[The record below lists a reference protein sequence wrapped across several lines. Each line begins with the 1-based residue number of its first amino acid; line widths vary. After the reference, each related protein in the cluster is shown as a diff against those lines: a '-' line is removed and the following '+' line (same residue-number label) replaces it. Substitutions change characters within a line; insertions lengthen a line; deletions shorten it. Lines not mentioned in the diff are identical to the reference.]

1 MAAVGC
7 GEEQSRGGT
16 VPGDTLTIFS
26 SLPLQGPRADQAKSI
41 VNAQK
46 LALRDS
52 GGRVGDFKVN
62 FASADDST
70 AGGDRVGWDPDKTA
84 ENARKAVENTRTIAY
99 IGELDSG
106 ATAVS
111 LPITNEA
118 GFVQVSPGSTAVG
131 LTKFLPGAEKGE
143 PDKFY
148 PSGTRT
154 FARVVPAD
162 DVQASAAA
170 GWTRSLGARRVF
182 LLGDKSLEGDGLV
195 ELYRA
200 VAPEV
205 GLRIVGSRP
214 HGPARRRLPRPG
226 ARDRRDA
233 PDAIYF
239 GGAEAS
245 NALRLWRDLDDGPA
259 RRPADR
265 RAQAA
270 GARRSTSGSA
280 SAERRTYITSPAQDP
295 SQLPPAGRRFVRDYA
310 REFGER
316 PDPLAA
322 YGYAAMSLLLDA
334 LERAGDQA
342 AERERVVDELYET
355 TGFDSAVGRFSI
367 DDNGD
372 TSLERLAGYRVRNGR
387 PVFDVPLARAV
398 RGLGCRRRAYG
409 RVLERRARRRDTPA
423 RRASSATACATAS
436 ATRRSNTLG
445 MM

>member
-1 MAAVGC
+1 MKSLLAAACAMALVATVGC

-26 SLPLQGPRADQAKSI
+26 SLPLQGARADQAKSI

-52 GGRVGDFKVN
+52 GGRVGDYKVN

-70 AGGDRVGWDPDKTA
+70 AGGDKVGWDPDKTA

-106 ATAVS
+106 ATAIS

-118 GFVQVSPGSTAVG
+118 GFAQVSPGSSAVG

-148 PSGTRT
+148 PSATRS

-205 GLRIVGSRP
+205 GLRIVGADRMDP
-214 HGPARRRLPRPG
+214 RADGYVDLAAEIAKAR
-226 ARDRRDA
+226 

-239 GGAEAS
+239 GGAETS
-245 NALRLWRDLDDGPA
+245 NALRLWRDI
-259 RRPADR
+259 AD
-265 RAQAA
+265 ALPEVLLM
-270 GARRSTSGSA
+270 GSQNLLVPSFYERLG
-280 SAERRTYITSPAQDP
+280 SAERRTYITSVAQATR
-295 SQLPPAGRRFVRDYA
+295 QLPPAGRRFVREYTS
-310 REFGER
+310 EFGER

-322 YGYAAMSLLLDA
+322 YGYTAMSLVLDA
-334 LERAGDQA
+334 LDRAGDRA
-342 AERERVVDELYET
+342 AERERVVEEVLGT
-355 TGFDSAVGRFSI
+355 TNFNSIVGRFSI

-372 TSLERLAGYRVRNGR
+372 TSLEKVAGYRVRNGR
-387 PVFDVPLARAV
+387 LVFAVPL
-398 RGLGCRRRAYG
+398 RG
-409 RVLERRARRRDTPA
+409 
-423 RRASSATACATAS
+423 
-436 ATRRSNTLG
+436 RSG
-445 MM
+445 G

>member
-1 MAAVGC
+1 LPSPLLKPLLAAVCVLALVAVAGC

-26 SLPLQGPRADQAKSI
+26 SLPLQGAHAEQAKSI
-41 VNAQK
+41 VNAEK

-52 GGRVGDFKVN
+52 GGKVGDFKVN

-70 AGGDRVGWDPDKTA
+70 AGGDTVGWDPDKTA

-106 ATAVS
+106 ATAIS

-148 PSGTRT
+148 PSDTRS

-170 GWTRSLGARRVF
+170 GWTRSLGARSVF

-205 GLRIVGSRP
+205 GLRIVGADRMDP
-214 HGPARRRLPRPG
+214 RADEYRDLARKIAG
-226 ARDRRDA
+226 AR

-239 GGAEAS
+239 GGAEDS
-245 NALRLWRDLDDGPA
+245 NAVRLWRDLSDAMPDA
-259 RRPADR
+259 LLI
-265 RAQAA
+265 
-270 GARRSTSGSA
+270 GSNNLLVPEFYERLGN
-280 SAERRTYITSPAQDP
+280 AERRTYLTSVAQHP
-295 SQLPPAGRRFVRDYA
+295 SQLPASGRRFVRDYT

-316 PDPLAA
+316 PDPLGA
-322 YGYAAMSLLLDA
+322 YGYAAMSLVLDA
-334 LERAGDQA
+334 LDRAGDQA
-342 AERERVVDELYET
+342 AERERVVDELLDT
-355 TGFDSAVGRFSI
+355 NNFNSVVGRFSI

-372 TSLERLAGYRVRNGR
+372 TSLERIAGYRVRNGR
-387 PVFDVPLARAV
+387 LVFAVPL
-398 RGLGCRRRAYG
+398 RG
-409 RVLERRARRRDTPA
+409 
-423 RRASSATACATAS
+423 
-436 ATRRSNTLG
+436 RSDG
-445 MM
+445 

>member
-1 MAAVGC
+1 MAVSSLLSKPVLAAACAVTLVAAAGC

-16 VPGDTLTIFS
+16 VPGDTLTVFS
-26 SLPLQGPRADQAKSI
+26 SLPLQGMRAEQSQSV
-41 VNAQK
+41 VNAEK

-70 AGGDRVGWDPDKTA
+70 AGGDQVGWDPDKTA

-111 LPITNEA
+111 LPITNEG
-118 GFVQVSPGSTAVG
+118 GFAQVSPGSTAVG

-148 PSGTRT
+148 PSGTRS

-182 LLGDKSLEGDGLV
+182 LLGDKSLHGDGLV
-195 ELYRA
+195 ELYRL

-205 GLRIVGSRP
+205 GLRIVGVDRMD
-214 HGPARRRLPRPG
+214 PRSDEYRDL
-226 ARDRRDA
+226 ARDVARAR

-239 GGAEAS
+239 GGAEGS
-245 NALRLWRDLDDGPA
+245 NALRLWRDLDEAVPEALLIGSHNLLVPA
-259 RRPADR
+259 FYERL
-265 RAQAA
+265 
-270 GARRSTSGSA
+270 GK
-280 SAERRTYITSPAQDP
+280 AESRTYITSAAQHP
-295 SQLPPAGRRFVRDYA
+295 SQLPPNGRRFVRDYT
-310 REFGER
+310 REFGDR

-322 YGYAAMSLLLDA
+322 YGYAAMSLVLDA
-334 LERAGDQA
+334 LVRAGDQA
-342 AERERVVDELYET
+342 AERKRVVEEVLDT
-355 TGFDSAVGRFSI
+355 TNFNSVVGRFSI

-372 TSLERLAGYRVRNGR
+372 TSLDRIAGYRVRNGR
-387 PVFDVPLARAV
+387 LVFAMPL
-398 RGLGCRRRAYG
+398 RG
-409 RVLERRARRRDTPA
+409 
-423 RRASSATACATAS
+423 
-436 ATRRSNTLG
+436 RSDE
-445 MM
+445 

>member
-1 MAAVGC
+1 MLVAASGC

-16 VPGDTLTIFS
+16 VPGDTLTVFS
-26 SLPLQGPRADQAKSI
+26 SLPLQGPRAEQSQSI

-52 GGRVGDFKVN
+52 GGRVGDYKVN
-62 FASADDST
+62 YASADDST
-70 AGGDRVGWDPDKTA
+70 AGGDTVGWNPDKTA

-106 ATAVS
+106 ATAIS

-118 GFVQVSPGSTAVG
+118 GFAQVSPGSTAVG

-148 PSGTRT
+148 PSAART
-154 FARVVPAD
+154 FARVIPAD

-182 LLGDKSLEGDGLV
+182 LVGDKSLEGDGLV

-205 GLRIVGSRP
+205 GLTVVGADRMD
-214 HGPARRRLPRPG
+214 PRADEYEDL
-226 ARDRRDA
+226 ARDVARTR

-245 NALRLWRDLDDGPA
+245 NALRLWRDLDQAVPDALLMGSHNLLVPA
-259 RRPADR
+259 FYERLG
-265 RAQAA
+265 RAE
-270 GARRSTSGSA
+270 S
-280 SAERRTYITSPAQDP
+280 RTYITSAAQHT
-295 SQLPPAGRRFVRDYA
+295 SQLPASGRRFVRDYT

-322 YGYAAMSLLLDA
+322 YGYAAMSLVLDA
-334 LERAGDQA
+334 LDRAGDQA
-342 AERERVVDELYET
+342 AERERVVEEVLDT
-355 TGFDSAVGRFSI
+355 TNFNSVIGRFSI

-372 TSLERLAGYRVRNGR
+372 TSLARVAGYRVRDGR
-387 PVFDVPLARAV
+387 LVFAVPL
-398 RGLGCRRRAYG
+398 RGRH
-409 RVLERRARRRDTPA
+409 E
-423 RRASSATACATAS
+423 
-436 ATRRSNTLG
+436 
-445 MM
+445 

>member
-1 MAAVGC
+1 LKAGRACADPALESRRLSPLIVLPSSWSKPLLAAACALSLAAASAC

-16 VPGDTLTIFS
+16 VPGDTLTVFS
-26 SLPLQGPRADQAKSI
+26 SLPLQGPRAEQAQSI

-62 FASADDST
+62 YASADDST
-70 AGGDRVGWDPDKTA
+70 AGGDDVGWDPDKTA

-99 IGELDSG
+99 IGDLDSG

-111 LPITNEA
+111 LPISNEA
-118 GFVQVSPGSTAVG
+118 GFVQVSPGSSAVG

-148 PSGTRT
+148 PSGDRT

-170 GWTRSLGARRVF
+170 GWTRSLGARSVF
-182 LLGDKSLEGDGLV
+182 LLGDKTLEGDGLV

-205 GLRIVGSRP
+205 GLRITGDDRMD
-214 HGPARRRLPRPG
+214 PRSDEYRDL
-226 ARDRRDA
+226 ARDIARTR
-233 PDAIYF
+233 PDAVYF
-239 GGAEAS
+239 GGGEQS
-245 NALRLWRDLDDGPA
+245 NALRLWRDLAEAMPDA
-259 RRPADR
+259 LLI
-265 RAQAA
+265 
-270 GARRSTSGSA
+270 GSQNLLTPSFYERLG
-280 SAERRTYITSPAQDP
+280 SAERRTYITSVAQHP
-295 SQLPPAGRRFVRDYA
+295 SQLPPNGRRFVRDYT

-322 YGYAAMSLLLDA
+322 YGYAAMSLVLSALD
-334 LERAGDQA
+334 RAGDDA
-342 AERERVVDELYET
+342 AQRDRVVQEVLRTSD
-355 TGFDSAVGRFSI
+355 FNSVVGTFSI

-372 TSLERLAGYRVRNGR
+372 TSLERIAGYRVRDGR
-387 PVFDVPLARAV
+387 LVFDVPL
-398 RGLGCRRRAYG
+398 RGRN
-409 RVLERRARRRDTPA
+409 E
-423 RRASSATACATAS
+423 
-436 ATRRSNTLG
+436 
-445 MM
+445 

>member
-1 MAAVGC
+1 VSKPLLAAVCATALLGAAGC

-16 VPGDTLTIFS
+16 VPGDTLTVFS
-26 SLPLQGPRADQAKSI
+26 SLPLQGPRAAQSKSI

-99 IGELDSG
+99 IGDLDSS
-106 ATAVS
+106 ATAIS

-118 GFVQVSPGSTAVG
+118 GFVQVGPGSTAVG

-148 PSGTRT
+148 PSGDRT

-170 GWTRSLGARRVF
+170 GWTRSLGARTVF
-182 LLGDKSLEGDGLV
+182 LLGDKTLEGDGLV

-200 VAPEV
+200 VASEV
-205 GLRIVGSRP
+205 GVRIVGEDRMD
-214 HGPARRRLPRPG
+214 PRADEYRDL
-226 ARDRRDA
+226 ARDIARTR
-233 PDAIYF
+233 PDAVYF
-239 GGAEAS
+239 GGGEDS
-245 NALRLWRDLDDGPA
+245 NALRLWRDLAAALPDTLLIGSQNLLVPA
-259 RRPADR
+259 FYERL
-265 RAQAA
+265 
-270 GARRSTSGSA
+270 GSA
-280 SAERRTYITSPAQDP
+280 ESRTYITSVAQDP
-295 SQLPPAGRRFVRDYA
+295 RQLPPAGQRFVRDYT

-316 PDPLAA
+316 PDPMAA
-322 YGYAAMSLLLDA
+322 YGYAAMSVVLSALD
-334 LERAGDQA
+334 RAGDDA
-342 AERERVVDELYET
+342 ARRDRVVQEVLST
-355 TGFDSAVGRFSI
+355 SNFNSVVGTFSI

-372 TSLERLAGYRVRNGR
+372 TSLERIAGYRVRNGR
-387 PVFDVPLARAV
+387 LVFAVPL
-398 RGLGCRRRAYG
+398 RG
-409 RVLERRARRRDTPA
+409 
-423 RRASSATACATAS
+423 
-436 ATRRSNTLG
+436 RSE
-445 MM
+445 

>member
-1 MAAVGC
+1 MLPNLLLKPLLAAACVLTVVSALGC

-26 SLPLQGPRADQAKSI
+26 SLPLQGPRAEQSQSI

-52 GGRVGDFKVN
+52 GGKVGDFKVN
-62 FASADDST
+62 YASADDST
-70 AGGDRVGWDPDKTA
+70 AGGDRIGWDPDKTA

-111 LPITNEA
+111 LPISNEA

-170 GWTRSLGARRVF
+170 GWTRSLGARSVF
-182 LLGDKSLEGDGLV
+182 LIGDKSLEGDGLV

-200 VAPEV
+200 VASEV
-205 GLRIVGSRP
+205 GVRVVGTDRMD
-214 HGPARRRLPRPG
+214 PRADEYREL
-226 ARDRRDA
+226 ARDVARTK
-233 PDAIYF
+233 PDAVYF
-239 GGAEAS
+239 GGGEAS
-245 NALRLWRDLDDGPA
+245 NALRLWRDLDEALPDA
-259 RRPADR
+259 ILV
-265 RAQAA
+265 
-270 GARRSTSGSA
+270 GSHNLLVPSFYERLG
-280 SAERRTYITSPAQDP
+280 SAERRTYITSSAQDP
-295 SQLPPAGRRFVRDYA
+295 RQLPASGRRFVRDYT
-310 REFGER
+310 REFGKR

-322 YGYAAMSLLLDA
+322 YGYAAMSLVLDA
-334 LERAGDQA
+334 LKRAGDRA
-342 AERERVVDELYET
+342 AEREQVVEELLDT
-355 TGFDSAVGRFSI
+355 RDFNSVIGRFSI

-372 TSLERLAGYRVRNGR
+372 TSLERLAGYRVRDGR
-387 PVFDVPLARAV
+387 LVFAVPL
-398 RGLGCRRRAYG
+398 RG
-409 RVLERRARRRDTPA
+409 
-423 RRASSATACATAS
+423 
-436 ATRRSNTLG
+436 RSE
-445 MM
+445 

>member
-26 SLPLQGPRADQAKSI
+26 SLPLQGSRGEQAQSI

-52 GGRVGDFKVN
+52 GGRVGEFKVN

-106 ATAVS
+106 ATAIS

-118 GFVQVSPGSTAVG
+118 GFMQVSPGATAVG
-131 LTKFLPGAEKGE
+131 MTKFLPGAEKGE

-148 PSGTRT
+148 PSGSRT

-182 LLGDKSLEGDGLV
+182 LLGDKTLEGDGLV
-195 ELYRA
+195 ELYEA

-205 GLRIVGSRP
+205 GVRIVGKDRMDP
-214 HGPARRRLPRPG
+214 RADDYRELAQEIARTR
-226 ARDRRDA
+226 
-233 PDAIYF
+233 PDALYF
-239 GGAEAS
+239 GGAATS
-245 NALRLWRDLDDGPA
+245 NALRLWRDVGAAVP
-259 RRPADR
+259 
-265 RAQAA
+265 RALLI
-270 GARRSTSGSA
+270 GSQNLLVPEFYGRLGD
-280 SAERRTYITSPAQDP
+280 SERRTYITSAAQHR
-295 SQLPPAGRRFVRDYA
+295 SQLPPTGRRFVRDYA
-310 REFGER
+310 REFGQR

-322 YGYAAMSLLLDA
+322 YGYAAMSLVLDA
-334 LERAGDQA
+334 LDRAGDQA
-342 AERERVVDELYET
+342 AERERVVEKLLDT
-355 TGFDSAVGRFSI
+355 SNFSSVVGRFSI

-372 TSLERLAGYRVRNGR
+372 TTLERIAGYRVRNGR
-387 PVFDVPLARAV
+387 LVFAVPL
-398 RGLGCRRRAYG
+398 RG
-409 RVLERRARRRDTPA
+409 
-423 RRASSATACATAS
+423 
-436 ATRRSNTLG
+436 RSEG
-445 MM
+445 

>member
-1 MAAVGC
+1 LPNLLLKPLAAVACVLAAAATTGC

-26 SLPLQGPRADQAKSI
+26 SLPLQGPRAEQSRSI

-52 GGRVGDFKVN
+52 GGRVGDFKIN

-99 IGELDSG
+99 FGELDSG

-118 GFVQVSPGSTAVG
+118 GFAQISPGSTAVG

-148 PSGTRT
+148 PSATRT

-170 GWTRSLGARRVF
+170 GWTRSLGARTVF

-195 ELYRA
+195 ELYRS
-200 VAPEV
+200 VAREV
-205 GLRIVGSRP
+205 GVRVVGTDRMD
-214 HGPARRRLPRPG
+214 PRADEYQEL
-226 ARDRRDA
+226 ARDIARTR

-239 GGAEAS
+239 GGGEPS
-245 NALRLWRDLDDGPA
+245 NALRLWRDLGDALPD
-259 RRPADR
+259 
-265 RAQAA
+265 
-270 GARRSTSGSA
+270 TLLIGSHNLLVPSFYERLG
-280 SAERRTYITSPAQDP
+280 SAERRTYITSIAQHP
-295 SQLPPAGRRFVRDYA
+295 SQLPPKGRRFVRDYT

-322 YGYAAMSLLLDA
+322 YGYAGMSLVLDT
-334 LERAGDQA
+334 LRRAGDRA
-342 AERERVVDELYET
+342 AKRETVVEELLDT
-355 TGFDSAVGRFSI
+355 TDFDSVIGRFSI

-372 TSLERLAGYRVRNGR
+372 TSLERIAGYRVRDGR
-387 PVFDVPLARAV
+387 LVFAVPL
-398 RGLGCRRRAYG
+398 RG
-409 RVLERRARRRDTPA
+409 
-423 RRASSATACATAS
+423 
-436 ATRRSNTLG
+436 RSEG
-445 MM
+445 

>member
-1 MAAVGC
+1 MLPNLLLKPLLAAACVLTAVSAIGC
-7 GEEQSRGGT
+7 GAEQSRGGT

-26 SLPLQGPRADQAKSI
+26 SLPLQGPRAEQSQSI

-52 GGRVGDFKVN
+52 GGKVGDFKVN

-99 IGELDSG
+99 LGELDSG

-118 GFVQVSPGSTAVG
+118 GFVQVSSGSTAVG

-170 GWTRSLGARRVF
+170 GWTRSLGARTVF
-182 LLGDKSLEGDGLV
+182 LIGDKSLEGDGLV

-205 GLRIVGSRP
+205 GLRVVGSDRMDP
-214 HGPARRRLPRPG
+214 LSDEYRDLAREV
-226 ARDRRDA
+226 ARTR

-239 GGAEAS
+239 GGGAES
-245 NALRLWRDLDDGPA
+245 NALRLWRDLDEALPD
-259 RRPADR
+259 
-265 RAQAA
+265 
-270 GARRSTSGSA
+270 TILVGSHNLLVP
-280 SAERRTYITSPAQDP
+280 SFYERLGRAERRTYITSAAQHP
-295 SQLPPAGRRFVRDYA
+295 SQLPAAGRRFVRDYT

-322 YGYAAMSLLLDA
+322 YGYAAMSLVLDA
-334 LERAGDQA
+334 LERAGDRA
-342 AERERVVDELYET
+342 AERERVVEELFDT
-355 TGFDSAVGRFSI
+355 TDFDSVVGRFSI

-387 PVFDVPLARAV
+387 LVFDVPL
-398 RGLGCRRRAYG
+398 RG
-409 RVLERRARRRDTPA
+409 
-423 RRASSATACATAS
+423 
-436 ATRRSNTLG
+436 RSE
-445 MM
+445 

>member
-1 MAAVGC
+1 LLSLSLKSVLAAACALTLVAAVGC

-26 SLPLQGPRADQAKSI
+26 SLPLQGSRAAQSASI

-84 ENARKAVENTRTIAY
+84 ENARKSVENTRTIAY

-106 ATAVS
+106 ATAIS

-118 GFVQVSPGSTAVG
+118 GFVQVSPGSPAVG

-148 PSGTRT
+148 PSGTRS

-182 LLGDKSLEGDGLV
+182 LLGDKSLEGDGLA

-200 VAPEV
+200 VAPDV
-205 GLRIVGSRP
+205 GLRIVGTDRMDPRSDEYRELADEV
-214 HGPARRRLPRPG
+214 ARTR
-226 ARDRRDA
+226 

-239 GGAEAS
+239 GGGEAS
-245 NALRLWRDLDDGPA
+245 NALRLWRDLDDALPEALLIGSQNLLVPSFY
-259 RRPADR
+259 RRL
-265 RAQAA
+265 
-270 GARRSTSGSA
+270 G
-280 SAERRTYITSPAQDP
+280 SAERRTYFTSVAQDP
-295 SQLPPAGRRFVRDYA
+295 KQLPPAGRRFVRDYT

-316 PDPLAA
+316 PHPLAA
-322 YGYAAMSLLLDA
+322 YGYAAMSLVLNTLD
-334 LERAGDQA
+334 RAGDRA
-342 AERERVVDELYET
+342 AERERVVDELFET
-355 TGFDSAVGRFSI
+355 TNFNSVVGPFSI

-372 TSLERLAGYRVRNGR
+372 TSLERIAGYRVRNGQL
-387 PVFDVPLARAV
+387 VFAAPL
-398 RGLGCRRRAYG
+398 RGR
-409 RVLERRARRRDTPA
+409 
-423 RRASSATACATAS
+423 SA
-436 ATRRSNTLG
+436 G
-445 MM
+445 

>member
-1 MAAVGC
+1 MLLSSSLKPVLAAACALALAVAAGC

-26 SLPLQGPRADQAKSI
+26 SLPLQGPRAEQSKSI
-41 VNAQK
+41 VNAEK

-106 ATAVS
+106 ASAIS

-118 GFVQVSPGSTAVG
+118 GFVQVSPGATAVG

-182 LLGDKSLEGDGLV
+182 VLGDKSLEGDGIV

-205 GLRIVGSRP
+205 GLRIVGADRMDP
-214 HGPARRRLPRPG
+214 RAEEYRDLAREVAE
-226 ARDRRDA
+226 AR

-239 GGAEAS
+239 GGGEDA
-245 NALRLWRDLDDGPA
+245 NALRLWRDL
-259 RRPADR
+259 AD
-265 RAQAA
+265 AVPDALLI
-270 GARRSTSGSA
+270 GSHRLLVPGFYERLGN
-280 SAERRTYITSPAQDP
+280 AERRTYITSPAQHT
-295 SQLPPAGRRFVRDYA
+295 SQLPPAGRRFVRDYE

-322 YGYAAMSLLLDA
+322 YGYTVMSLLLDV
-334 LERAGDQA
+334 LDRAGDEA
-342 AERERVVDELYET
+342 AERERVVEKLYET
-355 TGFDSAVGRFSI
+355 SNFNSPVGRFSI

-372 TSLERLAGYRVRNGR
+372 TSLERLAGYRVRGGR
-387 PVFDVPLARAV
+387 LVFDVPL
-398 RGLGCRRRAYG
+398 RG
-409 RVLERRARRRDTPA
+409 
-423 RRASSATACATAS
+423 
-436 ATRRSNTLG
+436 RSEG
-445 MM
+445 

>member
-1 MAAVGC
+1 LSTLSAKSVLAAACAVTLVLAVGC

-26 SLPLQGPRADQAKSI
+26 SLPLQGPRAEQSTSI

-99 IGELDSG
+99 LGDLDSG
-106 ATAVS
+106 ATAIS

-148 PSGTRT
+148 PSGTRS

-182 LLGDKSLEGDGLV
+182 LLGDKSLEGDGLT

-200 VAPEV
+200 VAPEL
-205 GLRIVGSRP
+205 GLRVVGADRMDP
-214 HGPARRRLPRPG
+214 RADDYVDLAAEIAR
-226 ARDRRDA
+226 AR

-239 GGAEAS
+239 GGAETS
-245 NALRLWRDLDDGPA
+245 NALRLWRDLDDALPEALLMGSQNLLVPA
-259 RRPADR
+259 FYERL
-265 RAQAA
+265 
-270 GARRSTSGSA
+270 GG
-280 SAERRTYITSPAQDP
+280 AERRTYLTSVAQDT
-295 SQLPPAGRRFVRDYA
+295 SQLPPAGRRFVRDYT

-322 YGYAAMSLLLDA
+322 YGYTAMSLILGALD
-334 LERAGDQA
+334 RAGDRA
-342 AERERVVDELYET
+342 AERERVVDALFET
-355 TGFDSAVGRFSI
+355 TDFNSVVGRFSI

-372 TSLERLAGYRVRNGR
+372 TSLERIAGYRVRNGHL
-387 PVFDVPLARAV
+387 VFAVPL
-398 RGLGCRRRAYG
+398 RG
-409 RVLERRARRRDTPA
+409 
-423 RRASSATACATAS
+423 
-436 ATRRSNTLG
+436 RSDG
-445 MM
+445 

>member
-1 MAAVGC
+1 MALSSAFPKILLAAACAVTLVGASGC

-16 VPGDTLTIFS
+16 VPGDTLTVFS
-26 SLPLQGPRADQAKSI
+26 SLPLQGSRAEQSRSI

-62 FASADDST
+62 YASADDST

-106 ATAVS
+106 ATAIS

-118 GFVQVSPGSTAVG
+118 GFAQVSSGSTAVG

-205 GLRIVGSRP
+205 GLRIVGADRMD
-214 HGPARRRLPRPG
+214 PRSDEYRDL
-226 ARDRRDA
+226 ARDVARTR

-239 GGAEAS
+239 GGAETS
-245 NALRLWRDLDDGPA
+245 NALRLWRDLDEALPEALLIGSHQLLVPA
-259 RRPADR
+259 FYERLG
-265 RAQAA
+265 
-270 GARRSTSGSA
+270 GAES
-280 SAERRTYITSPAQDP
+280 RTYITSVAQHP
-295 SQLPPAGRRFVRDYA
+295 SQLPPSGRRFVRDYT

-322 YGYAAMSLLLDA
+322 YGYAAMSMVLDA
-334 LERAGDQA
+334 LDRAADQA
-342 AERERVVDELYET
+342 AERERVVEEVLDT
-355 TGFDSAVGRFSI
+355 TDLDSVIGRFSI

-372 TSLERLAGYRVRNGR
+372 TSLERIAGYRVRNGR
-387 PVFDVPLARAV
+387 LVFAAPL
-398 RGLGCRRRAYG
+398 RGRIGG
-409 RVLERRARRRDTPA
+409 
-423 RRASSATACATAS
+423 S
-436 ATRRSNTLG
+436 
-445 MM
+445 

>member
-1 MAAVGC
+1 MALSSAFPKPLLAAACAVTLVAATGC

-16 VPGDTLTIFS
+16 VPGDTLTVFS
-26 SLPLQGPRADQAKSI
+26 SLPLQGPRAEQSKSV
-41 VNAQK
+41 VNAEK

-118 GFVQVSPGSTAVG
+118 GFTQVSPGSTAVG

-148 PSGTRT
+148 PSGTRS

-182 LLGDKSLEGDGLV
+182 LLGDKTLEGDGLV
-195 ELYRA
+195 ELYRS

-205 GLRIVGSRP
+205 GVRIVGADRMD
-214 HGPARRRLPRPG
+214 PRSDDYRDL
-226 ARDRRDA
+226 ARDVARAR

-245 NALRLWRDLDDGPA
+245 NALRLWRDLDEAVPEALLIGSHNLLVPA
-259 RRPADR
+259 FYERL
-265 RAQAA
+265 
-270 GARRSTSGSA
+270 GN
-280 SAERRTYITSPAQDP
+280 AESRTYITSVAQHP
-295 SQLPPAGRRFVRDYA
+295 SQLPPSGRRFVRDYT
-310 REFGER
+310 REFGE
-316 PDPLAA
+316 PPEPLAA
-322 YGYAAMSLLLDA
+322 YGYAAMSLVLDA
-334 LERAGDQA
+334 LDRAGDQA
-342 AERERVVDELYET
+342 AKRERVVEAVLDT
-355 TGFDSAVGRFSI
+355 TNLNSVIGRFSI

-372 TSLERLAGYRVRNGR
+372 TSLERIAGYRVRNGR
-387 PVFDVPLARAV
+387 LVFAVPL
-398 RGLGCRRRAYG
+398 RG
-409 RVLERRARRRDTPA
+409 
-423 RRASSATACATAS
+423 
-436 ATRRSNTLG
+436 RSDG
-445 MM
+445 